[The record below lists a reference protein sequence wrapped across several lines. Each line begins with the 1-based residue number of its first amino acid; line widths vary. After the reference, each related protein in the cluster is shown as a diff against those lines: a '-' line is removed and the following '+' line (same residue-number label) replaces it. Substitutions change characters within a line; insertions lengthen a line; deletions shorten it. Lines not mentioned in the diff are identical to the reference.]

1 MTHAQIQA
9 WMRKAR
15 NEAQAWLQ
23 EQREFHR
30 LLFAEIDRH
39 RAEHKGDSTA

>member
-39 RAEHKGDSTA
+39 RAEHKGERA